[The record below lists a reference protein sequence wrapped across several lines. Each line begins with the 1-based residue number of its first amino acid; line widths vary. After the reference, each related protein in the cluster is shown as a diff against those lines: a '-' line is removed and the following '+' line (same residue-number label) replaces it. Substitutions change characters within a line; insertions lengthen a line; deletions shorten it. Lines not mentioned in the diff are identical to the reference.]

1 MGLYG
6 RYVVPFLINASMRS
20 KEVTAQR
27 KEVVPR
33 ARGRVLE
40 VGIGSGLN
48 LPFYGPEV
56 TELDGVDTSPELLRH
71 ARRRAAAARFP
82 VRLHP
87 GSAERLPF
95 PDGTFDTAV
104 MTWTLCS
111 IPDPEAALREVRRVL
126 RPAGRLLF
134 VEHGRSPEPAV
145 ATWQRRIEPVWR
157 RVSGGCHLTR
167 KVDELIRAAGFQLD
181 SVVTGYMPGPRVFTF
196 RYQGDAR
203 ASPGLRAQGV
213 RSEAHSLER

>member
-6 RYVVPFLINASMRS
+6 RYVVPFLINASMQS
-20 KEVTAQR
+20 KEVTAR
-27 KEVVPR
+27 RTEVVPR

-48 LPFYGPEV
+48 PPFYGPEV
-56 TELDGVDTSPELLRH
+56 VELDGVDPSPELLRQ

-111 IPDPEAALREVRRVL
+111 IPDPEAALREIRRVL

-145 ATWQRRIEPVWR
+145 ARWQRRLEPVWR

-167 KVDELIRAAGFQLD
+167 KVDDLVRAAGFQLD
-181 SVVTGYMPGPRVFTF
+181 SVATGYMPGPRVFTF
-196 RYQGDAR
+196 RYEGDAR
-203 ASPGLRAQGV
+203 ASPG
-213 RSEAHSLER
+213 

>member
-1 MGLYG
+1 MSLYG
-6 RYVVPFLINASMRS
+6 RYIVPFLINASMRS

-27 KEVVPR
+27 TELVPQ

-56 TELDGVDTSPELLRH
+56 MEVDGVDPSPELLRQ
-71 ARRRAAAARFP
+71 ARRRAAVARFP

-87 GSAERLPF
+87 DSAERLPF

-134 VEHGRSPEPAV
+134 VEHGSSPEPAV
-145 ATWQRRIEPVWR
+145 ATWQRRLEPVWR

-167 KVDELIRAAGFQLD
+167 KVDDLVRAAGFRID
-181 SVVTGYMPGPRVFTF
+181 SLATGYLPGPRVFTF

-203 ASPGLRAQGV
+203 ASPG
-213 RSEAHSLER
+213 

>member
-6 RYVVPFLINASMRS
+6 RYVVPFLINASMGS

-27 KEVVPR
+27 TEVVPR

-56 TELDGVDTSPELLRH
+56 TELDGVDPSPELLRH

-87 GSAERLPF
+87 DSAERLPF

-145 ATWQRRIEPVWR
+145 ARWQRRLEPVWR

-167 KVDELIRAAGFQLD
+167 KVDDLIRAAGFQLD
-181 SVVTGYMPGPRVFTF
+181 SVATGYLPGPRVFTF
-196 RYQGDAR
+196 QYQGDAR
-203 ASPGLRAQGV
+203 ASSG
-213 RSEAHSLER
+213 